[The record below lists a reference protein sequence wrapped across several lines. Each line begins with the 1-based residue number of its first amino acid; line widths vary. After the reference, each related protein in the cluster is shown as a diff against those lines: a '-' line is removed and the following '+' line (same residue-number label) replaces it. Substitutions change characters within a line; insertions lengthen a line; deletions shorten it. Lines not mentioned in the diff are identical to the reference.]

1 MAHSPIRNHNG
12 NPLGDHGFTLI
23 EMMVTLAVAV
33 IVVTLVIPSFTRLL
47 HNNQARN
54 LGFELQSTLNMAR
67 SEAIKRNRQVTVCAK
82 QADAIQCDNSAGG
95 QGEWQDGWLV
105 FLDDDDD
112 NVYDA
117 GEELL
122 RLREALEMGSIQS
135 NSADTDVDFRASG
148 SVLPFDNRTYRICL
162 TDNQKHGIILASS
175 GRARHI
181 NADDPDVDPTDVDT
195 VQNVTCP

>member
-195 VQNVTCP
+195 VQNVACP